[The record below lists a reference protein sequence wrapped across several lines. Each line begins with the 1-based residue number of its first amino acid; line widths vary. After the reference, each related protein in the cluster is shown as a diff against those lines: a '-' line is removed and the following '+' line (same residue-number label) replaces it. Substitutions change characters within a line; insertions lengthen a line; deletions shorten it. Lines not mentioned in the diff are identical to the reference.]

1 MEQLSP
7 DDEAELDRVLGSL
20 DPIDVLAAGRILKE
34 IKQVMDQAGVP
45 FFLRQGTCLGA
56 IRDNALI
63 PWDDDIDVGSVFGLH
78 VFAEETVVS
87 VAQTLRERGFILKIE
102 RNDHCLC
109 VAMAKESIRIEWS
122 CYWVI
127 DDAVFMYPGMRI
139 PVHLFT
145 DLKEIDFLGE
155 KFLVPNPPEDY
166 LQEKYGP
173 EWRVPKPAGAYEE
186 DILKLIPDT
195 PAPGR
200 SGRLKQ
206 FLTRYL
212 QWWRAARV
220 QVLDEQGRSV
230 GGARILVAGVG
241 VSHANRQGVVRLYIP
256 RVDYYALVV
265 TFDDHRGILYMEK
278 VEPGRSYLYRQGE
291 EHLCAVDGTG

>member
-7 DDEAELDRVLGSL
+7 GDETELDRVLGSL
-20 DPIDVLAAGRILKE
+20 DPINVVTAERLLKE
-34 IKQVMDQAGVP
+34 IKQVMDQATVP

-56 IRDNALI
+56 IRDNAII

-78 VFAEETVVS
+78 VFSEEKVVS
-87 VAQTLRERGFILKIE
+87 VARTLSERGFILKIE

-127 DDAVFMYPGMRI
+127 DDAIFMYPGMRI
-139 PVHLFT
+139 PIHLLT
-145 DLKEIDFLGE
+145 DLKEVDFLGE

-166 LQEKYGP
+166 LEVKYGS

-186 DILKLIPDT
+186 DILDLIPDT

-206 FLTRYL
+206 FLTMHF
-212 QWWRAARV
+212 QWWHAAKV
-220 QVLDEQGRSV
+220 QVLNGQGKSV
-230 GGARILVAGVG
+230 NGARILVAGLG
-241 VSHANRQGVVRLYIP
+241 IFRAGRQGVIRLYIP
-256 RVDYYALVV
+256 RVGYYALVV
-265 TFDDHRGILYMEK
+265 TFEDHRGILYMEK
-278 VEPGRSYLYRQGE
+278 VGPGQRYLYRQGE
-291 EHLCAVDGTG
+291 EHLLAIDGSG

>member
-7 DDEAELDRVLGSL
+7 ADEAELDRVLGSL
-20 DPIDVLAAGRILKE
+20 DPIDVVTAERLLKE
-34 IKQVMDQAGVP
+34 VKQVMDQAAVP

-63 PWDDDIDVGSVFGLH
+63 SWDDDIDVASVFGLH
-78 VFAEETVVS
+78 VFSEETVVS
-87 VAQTLRERGFILKIE
+87 VARTLRERGFILKVE

-139 PVHLFT
+139 PVHLLT

-166 LQEKYGP
+166 LEAKYGP
-173 EWRVPKPAGAYEE
+173 EWHVPKPAGAYEE
-186 DILKLIPDT
+186 DILDLIPDA

-206 FLTRYL
+206 FLARYL

-220 QVLDEQGRSV
+220 QVFDQQGRPVS
-230 GGARILVAGVG
+230 GARISVAGIG
-241 VSHANRQGVVRLYIP
+241 ISRANRQGIVRLYIP

-265 TFDDHRGILYMEK
+265 TFDDHRGVLYMEK
-278 VEPGRSYLYRQGE
+278 VGPGQSYLYRQGE
-291 EHLCAVDGTG
+291 EHLLAVNNTS

>member
-1 MEQLSP
+1 MEQLSRA
-7 DDEAELDRVLGSL
+7 DEAELDRVLGSL
-20 DPIDVLAAGRILKE
+20 DPIDVVTAERLLKE
-34 IKQVMDQAGVP
+34 VKQVMDQAAVP

-63 PWDDDIDVGSVFGLH
+63 SWDDDIDVASVFGLH
-78 VFAEETVVS
+78 VFSEETVVS
-87 VAQTLRERGFILKIE
+87 VARTLRERGFILKVE

-139 PVHLFT
+139 PVHLLT

-166 LQEKYGP
+166 LEAKYGP
-173 EWRVPKPAGAYEE
+173 EWHVPKPAGAYEE
-186 DILKLIPDT
+186 DILDLIPDA

-206 FLTRYL
+206 VL
-212 QWWRAARV
+212 AR
-220 QVLDEQGRSV
+220 
-230 GGARILVAGVG
+230 
-241 VSHANRQGVVRLYIP
+241 
-256 RVDYYALVV
+256 
-265 TFDDHRGILYMEK
+265 
-278 VEPGRSYLYRQGE
+278 
-291 EHLCAVDGTG
+291 